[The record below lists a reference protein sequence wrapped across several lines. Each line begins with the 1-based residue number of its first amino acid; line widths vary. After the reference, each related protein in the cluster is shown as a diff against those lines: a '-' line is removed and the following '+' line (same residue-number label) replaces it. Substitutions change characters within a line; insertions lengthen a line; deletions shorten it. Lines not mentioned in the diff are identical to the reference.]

1 MFDHV
6 SESVI
11 LCRQAE
17 YLYEIALVYENIFGI
32 NQWWIGL
39 SDLGNLH
46 VSVCLMNLK
55 KIKWSFC
62 YESNFILYRDV
73 WLSW

>member
-1 MFDHV
+1 MFEHV
-6 SESVI
+6 SESVL

-17 YLYEIALVYENIFGI
+17 YLYEIGLVYENIFGI

-46 VSVCLMNLK
+46 VSYVVVT
-55 KIKWSFC
+55 SFC
-62 YESNFILYRDV
+62 NTDF
-73 WLSW
+73 

>member
-1 MFDHV
+1 MFEHV
-6 SESVI
+6 SKSVI

-17 YLYEIALVYENIFGI
+17 YLYEIALVYENIFEI

-46 VSVCLMNLK
+46 VSYV
-55 KIKWSFC
+55 IVTSFC
-62 YESNFILYRDV
+62 NTDS
-73 WLSW
+73 

>member
-1 MFDHV
+1 MFEHV

-11 LCRQAE
+11 LGRQAE
-17 YLYEIALVYENIFGI
+17 YLYEIALMYENIFGI

-46 VSVCLMNLK
+46 VSYAL
-55 KIKWSFC
+55 
-62 YESNFILYRDV
+62 
-73 WLSW
+73 